1 MSIERKFY
9 TVVIDDKSDSG
20 LKDTIYDK
28 TNNLSWDD
36 LYKDY
41 DRILII
47 STAGTGKTYECKQ
60 QTKKLREK
68 GLPAFFL
75 ELTELANSNSA
86 YELLSHA
93 EEETFN
99 EWLNTNQIAYFFLD
113 SIDELQLT
121 QKSFE
126 VALRK
131 FTQLIKNN
139 FNRAKV
145 IITSRPISF
154 DVNLIITYLPVE
166 LPILEQNNEIK
177 SSAHLSSEALFIQL
191 AMHENKNVTSS
202 FQHQNQHKKIENRI
216 IYVGLDKFSNEDILS
231 FAESK
236 GICNSSSFLEKL
248 LDNHSI
254 SIDSARHPQYLMEL
268 CHDWKDNNTISHVHK
283 RLEHLI
289 DVLLQQRTGRKE
301 KTALSLEKAKK
312 GIKKLALALILTKKT
327 TILYDET
334 SDNSRNNCFDPRK
347 ILTDFTLPELE
358 TLLERPIFLPAS
370 YGKVRFSHRSIT
382 EYLAA
387 QKLNKMIDEGFSIKS
402 AKSLIVN
409 EVNKE
414 LILKPSMRDVA
425 IWLACFNPYFF
436 EIVYRQAPE
445 LFFQEGDMSLLSD
458 DQKVIVLKNYVE
470 RYKKYAWRNQAIF
483 SFHHIDGAAC
493 DAMSKAIVELW
504 PNIENEITRFSLMEL
519 MAKSPIPECA
529 DIAYENV
536 SGKTSTI
543 SMDEIRAP
551 SLIILSKLNDS
562 RFEKILNDMQMK
574 HDIWTSENIEKVLL
588 DRLYPYYLKET
599 SIFLT
604 ILNCC
609 SFPSLRFGFVDYY
622 WPQELMLFTS
632 KYPIEIT
639 KELQEGLT
647 SLIINSISTEG
658 SIYHLEIDKVFLLP
672 ALAAT
677 CIRLIND
684 GKIDDSV
691 LRSSICCLALFLYN
705 DSCRSNE
712 SLFVEIKDLLNQQS
726 SKIREKIFWLC
737 DKFGKKYDNEHHLI
751 YRLIRISSI
760 LTLSDQIDIC
770 QQAFDANKD
779 KTWII
784 ECLSDQER
792 DSQERLMM
800 LEILLRFNNS
810 GCFIDFNALKDKV
823 ADNPTLTK
831 KIEQIILPQVEEKQ
845 KISLPL
851 QNEELEKKNTDA
863 INKRKK
869 IRANWHDFYHLILNK
884 PDEAFGERLNQNTVF
899 NLWSV
904 LLNKDM
910 ELYSGSWNRE
920 LITKIFNTDICN
932 QFREA
937 LKYFWRNHSPT
948 LRSERVQNS
957 KNTYKQEWGIGI
969 TAISAEAEDSEWAT
983 KLSIEEAKLAARY
996 ATIELNRFPFW
1007 FESLVQANR
1016 QVVIEVIGNELK
1028 LALEEK
1034 LEKNIYHGFLLGQ
1047 IKKLSPQIAN
1057 IFSPILM
1064 DWINQFDNNISNMN
1078 STADDVERFEIV
1090 INLLLINSETNTQ
1103 NHIKELIQSWLEKY
1117 KNNSFFTVSWLKIMM
1132 SLSPEEA
1139 INQLKKLLIKEMHEK
1154 DDHSIAVK
1162 WLSEVFKNLWYHQNE
1177 NYDETLKKLQSI
1189 PHVLADLI
1197 LLAYEYVRPEDDLD
1211 RTNGEA
1217 YSPGA
1222 RDHAEEIRHTLLD
1235 TLLVISDDNAYQYK
1249 INLLESPLLGSSS
1262 NYIWD
1267 KIQQSQMSEVCEQSL
1282 HDDRVIKLINKG
1294 IVKPTSNEEMFHLM
1308 LDRLEDLEE
1317 YLLSDYS
1324 PKATWQQMNKE
1335 FELRRA
1341 IADFLNTRSLNLYT
1355 INQEA
1360 VTADEKETDIRLVTN
1375 SYVAVIELKLGNN
1388 WSGKVLRDTI
1398 SKQLVKQ
1405 YMQPDN
1411 RKAGCLLIITN
1422 EKRNWEHPDTG
1433 EQLDIGGLKIMLAQE
1448 VLRVIK
1454 ENKSSIYLTV
1464 HVLDLCKDI
1473 N

>member
-9 TVVIDDKSDSG
+9 TVDDKSDSG
-20 LKDTIYDK
+20 LKDALYDK
-28 TNNLSWDD
+28 ADNLSWDD
-36 LYKDY
+36 LYKNY
-41 DRILII
+41 DRILML

-166 LPILEQNNEIK
+166 LPILEQNNKID

-254 SIDSARHPQYLMEL
+254 SIDSARQPQYLMEL

-283 RLEHLI
+283 RLENLI

-301 KTALSLEKAKK
+301 KTDLSLEKAKK

-347 ILTDFTLPELE
+347 ILTDFTLPELK

-387 QKLNKMIDEGFSIKS
+387 LKLNEMIDEGFSIRS
-402 AKSLIVN
+402 AKGLIVN
-409 EVNKE
+409 KVNKE

-436 EIVYRQAPE
+436 EIVNRQAPE
-445 LFFQEGDMSLLSD
+445 LFFQEGDMSLLND

-493 DAMSKAIVELW
+493 DAMSKAIVDLW

-574 HDIWTSENIEKVLL
+574 HDIWTSENIEKVLF

-609 SFPSLRFGFVDYY
+609 SFSSLHFGFVDYY
-622 WPQELMLFTS
+622 WPKELMLFTS
-632 KYPIEIT
+632 KYPIEII

-658 SIYHLEIDKVFLLP
+658 SIYHLEIDKIFLLP

-684 GKIDDSV
+684 GRVNDSV
-691 LRSSICCLALFLYN
+691 LRSSVCCLALFLY
-705 DSCRSNE
+705 SNSYNSNK
-712 SLFVEIKDLLNQQS
+712 SLFIQIKDLLNQQS

-737 DKFGKKYDNEHHLI
+737 DEFGEKYDKQHQVI
-751 YRLIRISSI
+751 FRLMEISNI
-760 LTLSDQIDIC
+760 LTLSHQHDVC
-770 QQAFDANKD
+770 QALDFDKD

-792 DSQERLMM
+792 DSKERLMM
-800 LEILLRFNNS
+800 LEILLRFNNN
-810 GCFIDFNALKDKV
+810 GCFIDFNTFKDKV
-823 ADNPTLTK
+823 ADNPTLTE

-845 KISLPL
+845 KILLPL

-863 INKRKK
+863 INKRKG

-884 PDEAFGERLNQNTVF
+884 PDEAFGVRLNQNTVF
-899 NLWSV
+899 NLWHA
-904 LLNKDM
+904 LLNKDIK
-910 ELYSGSWNRE
+910 LYSSSWNRE

-948 LRSERVQNS
+948 LRSERAQNS
-957 KNTYKQEWGIGI
+957 KNTYKQMWGIGI

-1007 FESLVQANR
+1007 FESLVRANR
-1016 QVVIEVIGNELK
+1016 EVVIEIIGNELK

-1034 LEKNIYHGFLLGQ
+1034 LEKNSHNGFLLER
-1047 IKKLSPQIAN
+1047 IKKLSPQIVN

-1090 INLLLINSETNTQ
+1090 INLLLITSETNTQ
-1103 NHIKELIQSWLEKY
+1103 NYIKELIQSWLDKY
-1117 KNNSFFTVSWLKIMM
+1117 KNNSVFTVSWLKVMM

-1154 DDHSIAVK
+1154 EDNSIAVE
-1162 WLSEVFKNLWYHQNE
+1162 WLSEVFKNLWYPKNE

-1189 PHVLADLI
+1189 PNVLADLI
-1197 LLAYEYVRPEDDLD
+1197 LLTYEYVRPEDDLD
-1211 RTNGEA
+1211 RANGGA
-1217 YSPGA
+1217 YSPLA
-1222 RDHAEEIRHTLLD
+1222 RDHAEGIRHTLLN
-1235 TLLVISDDNAYQYK
+1235 TLLVASDDNAYQYK
-1249 INLLESPLLGSSS
+1249 INLLESPLLESSR

-1267 KIQQSQMSEVCEQSL
+1267 KIRQSQMSEACDQFL
-1282 HDDRVIKLINKG
+1282 HDDRVIELINKG
-1294 IVKPTSNEEMFHLM
+1294 IVKPTTNEEMFHLM

-1341 IADFLNTRSLNLYT
+1341 IAYFLNTSSLNLYT

-1398 SKQLVKQ
+1398 SGQLVKQ
-1405 YMQPDN
+1405 YMQPEN

-1433 EQLDIGGLKIMLAQE
+1433 ELLDIDGLKVMLDQE

-1454 ENKSSIYLTV
+1454 ENKDSIYLTV
-1464 HVLDLCKDI
+1464 HILDLCKDI